1 MLFIHTLCFNQSSL
15 KVQVSR
21 QMANVQTRNLNSIL
35 LGYLTEFPVFENIPP
50 LVAYKDKK
58 LSLGNIYWS
67 LQRWV
72 VKIPRVTCLVFNFT
86 NNAVKCFIYFFT
98 NIMKNAF
105 NFFKIAGHWKMASH
119 TDLRARRG
127 RGNGVQIPIALREV
141 QVWSL

>member
-35 LGYLTEFPVFENIPP
+35 LGYLTEFPVFENTPP

-67 LQRWV
+67 LQR
-72 VKIPRVTCLVFNFT
+72 
-86 NNAVKCFIYFFT
+86 
-98 NIMKNAF
+98 
-105 NFFKIAGHWKMASH
+105 
-119 TDLRARRG
+119 
-127 RGNGVQIPIALREV
+127 
-141 QVWSL
+141 